1 MAKWGYSISSNVIE
15 VDENLPNFFRA
26 VKLSDADWI
35 VEENGYYEKTYKL
48 SFTDAAVVKRLDDWQ
63 LAKQPITGDAWYNI
77 LANPLYVR
85 DFNYVTASVK
95 DRADY
100 IVDGDSDEG
109 NDCEQSDLVQILINL
124 AYMETS
130 HARTFDFC
138 AGYSKQ
144 N

>member
-1 MAKWGYSISSNVIE
+1 MAKWGYAISSSVMT
-15 VDENLPNFFRA
+15 VDENLPNFFSA
-26 VKLSDADWI
+26 VKLSDVNWI

-48 SFTDAAVVKRLDDWQ
+48 SFIDAAVVKRLEDWQ
-63 LAKQPITGDAWYNI
+63 LPKQTFTGDVWYNI
-77 LANPLYVR
+77 MSDPSYVR
-85 DFNYVTASVK
+85 DFNYITASVK
-95 DRADY
+95 NRSDY

-130 HARTFDFC
+130 HAKTFDFC
-138 AGYSKQ
+138 GGYSKQ